1 MKTFILSI
9 VFMLNLNAMAKIQQL
24 ELRYEKAVKFGNAV
38 TFILPYFESEREVYP
53 FVIPFQRVQ
62 YINCDRLY
70 THVFWEPYLC
80 VDENE
85 SRQFKINLSEE
96 SSLSVVGSAF
106 CRALGYKN
114 GMANRIFLQLK
125 AGEYSQNY
133 YQLQQDYKLFVHINI
148 RTGNFEIIRN
158 LSGQEFSRMTELTC
172 YE

>member
-9 VFMLNLNAMAKIQQL
+9 VFMLNLNAVAKIQQL
-24 ELRYEKAVKFGNAV
+24 ELKYKKAVKFGNAV
-38 TFILPYFESEREVYP
+38 TFTLPYLKSEGEAYP

-62 YINCDRLY
+62 YINCDRLN

-80 VDENE
+80 VDEND

-114 GMANRIFLQLK
+114 GMANRMQLK

-133 YQLQQDYKLFVHINI
+133 DQLQQDYKLFVHINI